1 MATLFGANDP
11 YESQSDTSS
20 PAMDRM
26 RFKRRLN
33 TGGKNCE
40 VPHTPKKIKGP
51 LLIPRK
57 IPSQNLAHRLM
68 MRETFGTSH
77 HRGTKKVSTSRGFY
91 LNVFPNYTLVNVEKP
106 PCFLRKFTPDGRH
119 FIAFS
124 PCQTYLEIYLFLGP
138 SSGSELIHECTC
150 KTNSN
155 QDYLGSEDTPQNNK
169 LRNGIFSKFFELVA
183 AVPLCTSNNGEQL
196 NRECSLF
203 TECGRYVIVGSACY
217 LSDDPHPRM
226 HHIYRNNE
234 SVSPNPK
241 HPLEDY
247 TLYCVDIEEGCL
259 TDSIQF
265 KIDKIFLSHNQGI
278 YLYKDRLSILS
289 VQHQTIHIYRL
300 ENGLFV
306 EVVKLGRTLHDTDE
320 YLLNVTG
327 QSQGQQ
333 ASTLPHS
340 RAYGPRPY
348 RNYREGVINQLKHR
362 ILVYLYKRAD
372 AISQCKEDGH
382 PYQIRKFYQYFDQIR
397 ALRMWKMQ
405 LLDENHILIKYASEE
420 VVTQRLQDGNSQIS
434 IFVVFNME
442 TTEVLNVYENTS
454 DELLQHFE
462 NFCDFFR
469 NTNFRGNRG
478 NSNYVRTQNNTLQD
492 YEGGQ
497 HQVTSSPSNNV
508 YANLLQQR
516 FKQTIVSAKNGGLTE
531 ARKRVLAQLP
541 ISAQSYTG
549 SPYLSLDLFSYDE
562 KWVSVMERPK
572 CCGEQPIQ
580 FYGRDCG
587 LLKFRIF
594 AGIVPANLRNTPTN
608 ARRLVAFIFHPTD
621 PFAISVQRTNLEYV
635 VNFHV
640 RKCSTCQCPPN
651 LKSK

>member
-1 MATLFGANDP
+1 METLFGSNGTSERQANIA
-11 YESQSDTSS
+11 STSGTS
-20 PAMDRM
+20 RKN
-26 RFKRRLN
+26 KRRIHTEN
-33 TGGKNCE
+33 NSQ

-51 LLIPRK
+51 LLVPRK

-150 KTNSN
+150 KSNSN

-226 HHIYRNNE
+226 HQIYRNNE

-327 QSQGQQ
+327 QSHGQQ

-362 ILVYLYKRAD
+362 ILVFLYKRAV
-372 AISQCKEDGH
+372 AISQCKEDNH

-397 ALRMWKMQ
+397 SLRMWKMQ
-405 LLDENHILIKYASEE
+405 LLDEYHILIKYASEE

-442 TTEVLNVYENTS
+442 TTEVLSVYENTS

-478 NSNYVRTQNNTLQD
+478 SSNYIRSQNNTLLD

-516 FKQTIVSAKNGGLTE
+516 FKQTIVSAKHGGLTE

-594 AGIVPANLRNTPTN
+594 AGIVPANLRNAPTN

-640 RKCSTCQCPPN
+640 RKCTTCQCAPIS
-651 LKSK
+651 KSK

>member
-1 MATLFGANDP
+1 MATLFGSNGTS
-11 YESQSDTSS
+11 ERQSNIASTSGNS
-20 PAMDRM
+20 RKN
-26 RFKRRLN
+26 KRRLHTEN
-33 TGGKNCE
+33 NSQ

-51 LLIPRK
+51 LLVPRK

-124 PCQTYLEIYLFLGP
+124 PCQTYLEIYLVLGP
-138 SSGSELIHECTC
+138 RSGSELIHECSC
-150 KTNSN
+150 KSNSN

-226 HHIYRNNE
+226 HQIYRNNE

-327 QSQGQQ
+327 QSHGQQ

-362 ILVYLYKRAD
+362 ILVFLYKRAV
-372 AISQCKEDGH
+372 AISQCKEDNH

-397 ALRMWKMQ
+397 SLRMWKMQ
-405 LLDENHILIKYASEE
+405 LLDEYHILIKYASEE

-442 TTEVLNVYENTS
+442 TTEVLSVYENTS

-478 NSNYVRTQNNTLQD
+478 SSNYIRSQNNTLLD

-594 AGIVPANLRNTPTN
+594 AGIVPANLRNAPTN

-640 RKCSTCQCPPN
+640 RKCSTCQCAPIS
-651 LKSK
+651 KSK

>member
-1 MATLFGANDP
+1 METLFGSNEASERQANIA
-11 YESQSDTSS
+11 STSGTS
-20 PAMDRM
+20 RKN
-26 RFKRRLN
+26 KRRMHTEN
-33 TGGKNCE
+33 NSQ
-40 VPHTPKKIKGP
+40 VPHTPKKIKSP
-51 LLIPRK
+51 LLVPRK

-150 KTNSN
+150 KSNSN
-155 QDYLGSEDTPQNNK
+155 QDYLGSEDTPQHNK

-226 HHIYRNNE
+226 HQIYRNNE

-327 QSQGQQ
+327 QSHGQQ

-362 ILVYLYKRAD
+362 ILVFLYKRAV
-372 AISQCKEDGH
+372 AISQCKEDNH

-397 ALRMWKMQ
+397 SLRMWKMQ
-405 LLDENHILIKYASEE
+405 LLDEYHILIKYASEE

-442 TTEVLNVYENTS
+442 TTEVLSVYENTS

-478 NSNYVRTQNNTLQD
+478 SSNYIRSQNNTLLD

-594 AGIVPANLRNTPTN
+594 AGIVPANLRNAPTN

-640 RKCSTCQCPPN
+640 RKCSTCQCAPIS
-651 LKSK
+651 KSK